1 MRARRGQGGDAAEAE
16 VGLSSTGNGADIGQ
30 VLAIVQD
37 LAAGQRDLAAGQRQM
52 GNTLDSLARD
62 IRQEMAAL
70 RHELR
75 QDMHGLRQQVTE
87 YHSSVLGHGVLI
99 SELEQRVRRIE
110 RHLELP
116 PAAE

>member
-1 MRARRGQGGDAAEAE
+1 M
-16 VGLSSTGNGADIGQ
+16 SSTGNGADIGQ

-37 LAAGQRDLAAGQRQM
+37 LAVGQREMRAILEDHGRKLEDHGRKLDDHGRKLEDLDRKVED
-52 GNTLDSLARD
+52 LDRKVEDLSA
-62 IRQEMAAL
+62 EVG
-70 RHELR
+70 
-75 QDMHGLRQQVTE
+75 GLRRQVTE

-110 RHLELP
+110 RHLDLP